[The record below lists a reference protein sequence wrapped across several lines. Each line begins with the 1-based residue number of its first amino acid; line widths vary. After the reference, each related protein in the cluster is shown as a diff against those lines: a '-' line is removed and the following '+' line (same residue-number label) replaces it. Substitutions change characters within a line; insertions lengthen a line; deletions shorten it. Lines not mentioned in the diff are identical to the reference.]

1 MMGPDLFKRW
11 MDMLFWWLPRDG
23 EKSKGQQPPHEK
35 QQDGTAASRK
45 SDAPSQPSPAAKPAA
60 PEQPTS
66 SAASSTTADTE
77 SVTKSSK
84 QSAQAPET
92 TTTPPPKAPSNDGD
106 AVDDLTTIKGV
117 GPAMAARLQDMG
129 IRTFEDLAA
138 ADVKTITRK
147 LREQSVVISEKKV
160 EGWVQAARQQG

>member
-23 EKSKGQQPPHEK
+23 DQSKGQQPPRGE
-35 QQDGTAASRK
+35 QQGGAGTPRK
-45 SDAPSQPSPAAKPAA
+45 DDAPSKPVSPAKKSAPEPTTSTATSSTAAATEAAAKPDK
-60 PEQPTS
+60 T
-66 SAASSTTADTE
+66 
-77 SVTKSSK
+77 
-84 QSAQAPET
+84 AQAPKPAP
-92 TTTPPPKAPSNDGD
+92 TPTPKAPSSSGD

-138 ADVKTITRK
+138 ADIKTITRK

>member
-23 EKSKGQQPPHEK
+23 DQSRGQQPPREQK
-35 QQDGTAASRK
+35 KAGTEAPRK
-45 SDAPSQPSPAAKPAA
+45 SDAPSRPSPAAEPSA
-60 PEQPTS
+60 PEQPAS
-66 SAASSTTADTE
+66 SAASSTTARTE
-77 SVTKSSK
+77 PATKSGE
-84 QSAQAPET
+84 QGAQASAT
-92 TTTPPPKAPSNDGD
+92 ATTPPPKAPSSAGD

-129 IRTFEDLAA
+129 VRTFEDLAA

-147 LREQSVVISEKKV
+147 LRDQSVVISEKKV
-160 EGWVQAARQQG
+160 ESWVQAARQQG

>member
-23 EKSKGQQPPHEK
+23 DQSRGQQPPSG
-35 QQDGTAASRK
+35 QQQSGTATARKDEATSKPASPAK
-45 SDAPSQPSPAAKPAA
+45 SSAPEPTTSPAAASTTPDNEAANKPGKESTKA
-60 PEQPTS
+60 PE
-66 SAASSTTADTE
+66 AATAP
-77 SVTKSSK
+77 S
-84 QSAQAPET
+84 
-92 TTTPPPKAPSNDGD
+92 PKAPSSAGD

-138 ADVKTITRK
+138 ADIKSVTRT

-160 EGWVQAARQQG
+160 EGWVQAARQQA